1 MNVYECN
8 GKNVFMQENS
18 ILYHADEIILTS
30 AGRLKTC
37 IDYLLDIYG
46 TKIMKMDKFYRILK

>member
-37 IDYLLDIYG
+37 IDYLLDIYD
-46 TKIMKMDKFYRILK
+46 TKIMKMDKFY